1 MVLQPDPSS
10 SLRRTSNVR
19 GIRVMLDGIAGE
31 LDLRCLGALA
41 TKASDRAQCGI
52 AVT

>member
-1 MVLQPDPSS
+1 
-10 SLRRTSNVR
+10 
-19 GIRVMLDGIAGE
+19 MLDGIAGE